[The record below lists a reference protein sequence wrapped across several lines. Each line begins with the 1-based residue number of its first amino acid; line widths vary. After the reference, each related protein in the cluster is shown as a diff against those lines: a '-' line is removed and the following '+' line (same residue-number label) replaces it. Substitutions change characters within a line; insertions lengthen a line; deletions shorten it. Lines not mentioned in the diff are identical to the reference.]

1 MSRQYIPL
9 KDITIGTKGWTAK
22 VIVEAKGMPRS
33 SQCSPVKY
41 QRMIL
46 RDSAGT
52 KVQATIF
59 ESDID
64 KFSDV
69 LTLYRTY
76 YISNAVVKTILPQ
89 HRIANNDFQW
99 HINSKTVVEEVT
111 EEYSSISV
119 LPHNFVPFSEFSKYM
134 NSDVYVDV
142 IGVVIDAHLTR
153 EIPTVNGPQK
163 IQELLLVDQQLIPK
177 IFTMWDQFIDNEC
190 AAIVKNIKTKP
201 IIAAYRIRI
210 VSFNGGSMSTKGS
223 STFVINPDIPEA
235 TRLKSWCVDNK
246 AELEQLTLKK
256 SYVGSSSSAIRA
268 PAPHEI
274 IEVKDIQCLEE
285 KQTTFW
291 LQAKIS
297 IPHLNQKY
305 WYMACNKCYRRTN
318 IDYKQTFDCVHCA
331 EKQARAMPRC
341 LLEVQLSDKTGALIA
356 TLFGENAEKFI
367 CCSAETLMQ
376 NSTEKH
382 PLQLSSMWQLN
393 LLINFLMQLIQI
405 FKRQI
410 QWRYSPTTEM
420 KTAKLSTLIINSKM
434 KCNSL

>member
-1 MSRQYIPL
+1 MSRQHIPL
-9 KDITIGTKGWTAK
+9 KDITIGTKGWTTK

-33 SQCSPVKY
+33 SQRSPVKY

-46 RDSAGT
+46 RDSEGT

-69 LTLYRTY
+69 LTLYKTY
-76 YISNAVVKTILPQ
+76 YISNAVVKIILPQ
-89 HRIANNDFQW
+89 HRIAKNDYQW
-99 HINSKTVVEEVT
+99 HINSKTVVQEVT
-111 EEYSSISV
+111 EEYSSIS
-119 LPHNFVPFSEFSKYM
+119 LPPYNFVSFSEFSKYI
-134 NSDVYVDV
+134 NSDAYVDI
-142 IGVVIDAHLTR
+142 IGVVIHAYPPR
-153 EIPTVNGPQK
+153 EIPTVNGPQR
-163 IQELLLVDQQLIPK
+163 IQELLLVDQELIPK
-177 IFTMWDQFIDNEC
+177 ILTMWDQFIENES

-210 VSFNGGSMSTKGS
+210 VSFNDGSMSTKGS
-223 STFVINPDIPEA
+223 STFVINPDILEA
-235 TRLKSWCVDNK
+235 TKLRSWCIDNE

-256 SYVGSSSSAIRA
+256 SYVGSSSSAIKA
-268 PAPHEI
+268 PPSHEI
-274 IEVKDIQCLEE
+274 IEVKDIQSLEE

-297 IPHLNQKY
+297 IPHSNQKY

-318 IDYKQTFDCVHCA
+318 IDYKQIFDCVHCA
-331 EKQARAMPRC
+331 EKQATAMPRC

-376 NSTEKH
+376 NSTEDH
-382 PLQLSSMWQLN
+382 T
-393 LLINFLMQLIQI
+393 
-405 FKRQI
+405 KRTERRAYKKS
-410 QWRYSPTTEM
+410 WR
-420 KTAKLSTLIINSKM
+420 IIRTVPKQKNIKSAGRSYEAHRSNKI
-434 KCNSL
+434 

>member
-1 MSRQYIPL
+1 MSRQHIPL

-33 SQCSPVKY
+33 SQHSP
-41 QRMIL
+41 IL
-46 RDSAGT
+46 LIT
-52 KVQATIF
+52 
-59 ESDID
+59 
-64 KFSDV
+64 
-69 LTLYRTY
+69 
-76 YISNAVVKTILPQ
+76 
-89 HRIANNDFQW
+89 FQPK
-99 HINSKTVVEEVT
+99 SF
-111 EEYSSISV
+111 
-119 LPHNFVPFSEFSKYM
+119 L
-134 NSDVYVDV
+134 
-142 IGVVIDAHLTR
+142 
-153 EIPTVNGPQK
+153 
-163 IQELLLVDQQLIPK
+163 LIPK
-177 IFTMWDQFIDNEC
+177 ILTMRDQFIENER
-190 AAIVKNIKTKP
+190 AVIVKNIKSKP

-223 STFVINPDIPEA
+223 STFVINPNIPEA

-367 CCSAETLMQ
+367 CCLAETLMQ
-376 NSTEKH
+376 NSTKVFH
-382 PLQLSSMWQLN
+382 
-393 LLINFLMQLIQI
+393 I
-405 FKRQI
+405 
-410 QWRYSPTTEM
+410 
-420 KTAKLSTLIINSKM
+420 
-434 KCNSL
+434 